1 MYYGNYNRWGRN
13 SQNKGVS
20 CPNMSMKSLHLEV
33 EFEAVEDN
41 INSITAGRGQY
52 SDYLQ
57 TIYKY
62 IKELLKGYVI
72 M

>member
-1 MYYGNYNRWGRN
+1 MRRN
-13 SQNKGVS
+13 SQKKGVS
-20 CPNMSMKSLHLEV
+20 CPNMSMKSLHLEGLSKAFIV
-33 EFEAVEDN
+33 EFKAVEDN
-41 INSITAGRGQY
+41 INSISAGRGQH

-62 IKELLKGYVI
+62 IKELLKAYVI

>member
-1 MYYGNYNRWGRN
+1 MGRN

-20 CPNMSMKSLHLEV
+20 CPNMSMKSLHLEGLSKV
-33 EFEAVEDN
+33 EFEIVEDN
-41 INSITAGRGQY
+41 INSISAGRGQY

-57 TIYKY
+57 TIYKH
-62 IKELLKGYVI
+62 IKELLKAYVI

>member
-1 MYYGNYNRWGRN
+1 
-13 SQNKGVS
+13 
-20 CPNMSMKSLHLEV
+20 MSMKSLHLEGLSKV

-41 INSITAGRGQY
+41 INSISAGRGQY

-57 TIYKY
+57 TIYKH
-62 IKELLKGYVI
+62 IKELLKAYVI

>member
-1 MYYGNYNRWGRN
+1 
-13 SQNKGVS
+13 
-20 CPNMSMKSLHLEV
+20 MSMKSLHLEGLSKV
-33 EFEAVEDN
+33 EFEVVEDN
-41 INSITAGRGQY
+41 INSISAGRGQY

-62 IKELLKGYVI
+62 ITELLKAYVI

>member
-1 MYYGNYNRWGRN
+1 
-13 SQNKGVS
+13 
-20 CPNMSMKSLHLEV
+20 MSMKSLHLEGLSKAFIV

-41 INSITAGRGQY
+41 INSISAGRGQY

-62 IKELLKGYVI
+62 IAELLKAYVI

>member
-1 MYYGNYNRWGRN
+1 MRRN

-20 CPNMSMKSLHLEV
+20 CPNMSMKSLHLEGLSKV
-33 EFEAVEDN
+33 EFEVVEDN
-41 INSITAGRGQY
+41 INSISAGRGQY

-62 IKELLKGYVI
+62 ITELLKAYVI

>member
-1 MYYGNYNRWGRN
+1 MGRN

-20 CPNMSMKSLHLEV
+20 CPNMSMKSLHLEGLSKV
-33 EFEAVEDN
+33 EFEVVEDN
-41 INSITAGRGQY
+41 INSISAGRGQY

-57 TIYKY
+57 TIYKH
-62 IKELLKGYVI
+62 IKELLKAYVI